1 MALKGAEDGVAKAVM
16 SRPPNDVLRAQL
28 EALMERGVTDRERF
42 AKHAG
47 VKDSALNKFLSGQEI
62 NYHVR
67 DQIEAEIANLADD
80 APEGRP

>member
-1 MALKGAEDGVAKAVM
+1 
-16 SRPPNDVLRAQL
+16 
-28 EALMERGVTDRERF
+28 
-42 AKHAG
+42 
-47 VKDSALNKFLSGQEI
+47 VKDSALSKFLSGQEI